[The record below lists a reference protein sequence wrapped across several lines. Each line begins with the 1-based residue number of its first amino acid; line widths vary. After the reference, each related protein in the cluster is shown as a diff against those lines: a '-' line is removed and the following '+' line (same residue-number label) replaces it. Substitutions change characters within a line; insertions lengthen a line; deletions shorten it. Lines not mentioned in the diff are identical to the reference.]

1 MLGLK
6 INFFNTSANFCKNH
20 KLHLE
25 ITTEPAKPIC
35 KEFIVIT
42 ERKTFLSL
50 LDSSDVLMRNIET
63 LFKKKNKR
71 RLIEGILLNYFLY
84 PQQRKSIFKKSL
96 FQYFILMLKSQTF
109 SYSEILYRPA
119 TGHRRSFHICR
130 RSNKK

>member
-25 ITTEPAKPIC
+25 IKTEPAQLIC

-50 LDSSDVLMRNIET
+50 LDSSVVLMRNIET
-63 LFKKKNKR
+63 LFKKKIK
-71 RLIEGILLNYFLY
+71 GV
-84 PQQRKSIFKKSL
+84 
-96 FQYFILMLKSQTF
+96 
-109 SYSEILYRPA
+109 
-119 TGHRRSFHICR
+119 
-130 RSNKK
+130 